1 MKNEFIKYHLKKALE
16 ESKPLSFLQKRAL
29 EEVIKKGEKNMK
41 IFISQPMF
49 GRTEE
54 EVLKERKE
62 ICKMFNISDDEL
74 IDSYEKDYEQFK
86 NCKYINVGYLGD
98 SIMLLSNADLV
109 IFAPY
114 WRSARGCQIEYKIC
128 EEYDIP
134 YICLKD

>member
-1 MKNEFIKYHLKKALE
+1 MK
-16 ESKPLSFLQKRAL
+16 
-29 EEVIKKGEKNMK
+29 V
-41 IFISQPMF
+41 FISQPMS
-49 GRTEE
+49 GRTEK

-74 IDSYEKDYEQFK
+74 IDSYEKDYERFK
-86 NCKYINVGYLGD
+86 DCKYINVGYLGD
-98 SIMLLSNADLV
+98 SIILLSNADLV

-128 EEYDIP
+128 EEYGIP